1 MASIRLKAPSAFDF
15 SKPDEWPKWKR
26 RFVQF
31 RSASMLDGES
41 QARQVETLLYYMGE
55 EAESVLLSTGC
66 TADERKVYET
76 VVTKLDDYFKVRRNT
91 ILERAKFNKRNQRGG
106 EPIEQYITALYD
118 LAEFC
123 GYRALKEDLIRDR
136 LVVGILDWQ
145 FGKLLCTLDS
155 PFHHLGHWSVY
166 AQGGPLSLNE

>member
-1 MASIRLKAPSAFDF
+1 MASIRLEPPSAFDF

-26 RFVQF
+26 WFVQF

-41 QARQVETLLYYMGE
+41 QACQVETLLYCMGE

-76 VVTKLDDYFKVRRNT
+76 VVTELDDYFKVRRNT
-91 ILERAKFNKRNQRGG
+91 ILERAKFNKRNQREG
-106 EPIEQYITALYD
+106 ELIEQYITALYD

-123 GYRALKEDLIRDR
+123 GYGALKEDLIRDR
-136 LVVGILDWQ
+136 LVVGILVSSRVQDWHIRQNRQ
-145 FGKLLCTLDS
+145 FQCI
-155 PFHHLGHWSVY
+155 FHTY
-166 AQGGPLSLNE
+166 